1 MTIDLNNLPSPL
13 LAALVTGIAF
23 LYASIG
29 FGGATG
35 YLAVMSLYGI
45 APNIMASSALGLN
58 VIVAGISFSSYARAG
73 HFRRDLSLPFLL
85 TSVPAA
91 FIGGYFKVQDD
102 IYFLLLYAL
111 LTYGTFNMLVAR
123 HQAEETDNL
132 HAFPRWQ
139 AMVSGAVIGLL
150 SGVVGIGGG
159 IFLSP
164 LIILAGWGTPKQ
176 AAATSAAFIVLN
188 SLSGLAGRLTGGN
201 LVFGWF
207 GAALIP
213 LGVLGGLAGSYLGA
227 RYFPGV
233 WLRRILGI
241 VLLIAVGNYW
251 LGRLK

>member
-1 MTIDLNNLPSPL
+1 MIDFNSLPSPL

-45 APNIMASSALGLN
+45 NPNVMASSALGLN
-58 VIVAGISFSSYARAG
+58 VIVASISFSSYAHAG
-73 HFRRDLSLPFLL
+73 HFRKDLSLPFLL

-91 FIGGYFKVQDD
+91 FIGGYFKVHEDL
-102 IYFLLLYAL
+102 YFLLLYAV
-111 LTYGTFNMLVAR
+111 LTYVTFNMLFAR
-123 HQAEETDNL
+123 KAEENARLRAIPTWL
-132 HAFPRWQ
+132 AL
-139 AMVSGAVIGLL
+139 ASGALIGLL

-176 AAATSAAFIVLN
+176 AAATSAGFIVLN
-188 SLSGLAGRLTGGN
+188 SLSGLTGRLTGGN

-207 GAALIP
+207 GATLIP
-213 LGVLGGLAGSYLGA
+213 LGALGALAGSYLGA
-227 RYFPGV
+227 RYLPGV
-233 WLRRILGI
+233 GLRRILGV
-241 VLLIAVGNYW
+241 VLLIAVGGYW

>member
-1 MTIDLNNLPSPL
+1 MIDFNSLPSLL

-45 APNIMASSALGLN
+45 DPNVMASSALVLN
-58 VIVAGISFSSYARAG
+58 VIVASISFSSYARAG
-73 HFRRDLSLPFLL
+73 HFRKDLALPFLL
-85 TSVPAA
+85 TSIPAA
-91 FIGGYFKVQDD
+91 FIGGYFKVHEDL
-102 IYFLLLYAL
+102 YFLLLYVV
-111 LTYGTFNMLVAR
+111 LTYVTLDMLFAR
-123 HQAEETDNL
+123 NKTEENTRL
-132 HAFPRWQ
+132 RAIPTWQ
-139 AMVSGAVIGLL
+139 ALVSGALIGLL

-176 AAATSAAFIVLN
+176 AAATSAGFIVLN
-188 SLSGLAGRLTGGN
+188 SLSGLTGRLTGGN

-213 LGVLGGLAGSYLGA
+213 LGALGALAGSYLGA
-227 RYFPGV
+227 RYLPGV
-233 WLRRILGI
+233 WLRRILGV
-241 VLLIAVGNYW
+241 VLLIAVGSYW